1 MKLYNAAAPS
11 PRRVRIFL
19 AEKGIE
25 IPRVDLDL
33 PGGETRRAAF
43 RGKNRLC
50 EVPLLELDD
59 GTVITESQAICRYFE
74 ALHPDP
80 SLFGRD
86 PLERAKIDM
95 WDRRM
100 ELEIMNTLGR
110 IAQHSF
116 SFFADKLTQVPAY
129 AEAQRSD
136 IAGKFAWLNEELSDG
151 RPFVAGERFS
161 VADITGMTAVMLA
174 DFVEVAIPAALPHLS
189 RWNEVVRAR
198 PSWAA

>member
-1 MKLYNAAAPS
+1 MKFYNAAAPS

-25 IPRVDLDL
+25 VPRIDLDL
-33 PGGETRRAAF
+33 PGGETRSAAF
-43 RGKNRLC
+43 RRKTRLC

-59 GTVITESQAICRYFE
+59 GTVITESQAICRYLE
-74 ALHPDP
+74 ALHPAP

-86 PLERAKIDM
+86 PLERAEIEM

-100 ELEIMNTLGR
+100 ELEIMNPLGQ
-110 IAQHSF
+110 IARHSF
-116 SFFADKLTQVPAY
+116 AFFADKLTQVPAF

-136 IAGKFAWLNEELSDG
+136 LAGKFAWLDEELSDG

-161 VADITGMTAVMLA
+161 AADITGMTAVMIA

-189 RWNEVVRAR
+189 RWNAAIRAR

>member
-1 MKLYNAAAPS
+1 MKFYNAAAPS

-33 PGGETRRAAF
+33 PGGETRSEAF
-43 RGKNRLC
+43 RRKTRLC
-50 EVPLLELDD
+50 QVPLLELDD
-59 GTVITESQAICRYFE
+59 GRVITESQAICRYLE
-74 ALHPDP
+74 ALHPEP

-86 PLERAKIDM
+86 PLECAEIEM

-100 ELEIMNTLGR
+100 ELEIMNPLGQ
-110 IAQHSF
+110 IARHSF
-116 SFFADKLTQVPAY
+116 AFFADKLTQVPAF
-129 AEAQRSD
+129 AEAQRAD
-136 IAGKFAWLNEELSDG
+136 VAANFAWLDEELSDG

-161 VADITGMTAVMLA
+161 AADITGMTAVMIA
-174 DFVEVAIPAALPHLS
+174 DFVEVAIPALPHLS
-189 RWNEVVRAR
+189 RWNAAIRAR